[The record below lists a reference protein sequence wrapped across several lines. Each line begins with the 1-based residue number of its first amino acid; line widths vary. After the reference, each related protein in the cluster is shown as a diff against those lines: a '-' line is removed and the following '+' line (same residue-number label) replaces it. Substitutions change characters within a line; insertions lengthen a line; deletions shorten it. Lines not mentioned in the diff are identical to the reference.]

1 MSKAAK
7 RKLQPTDN
15 VMTTEQLAMKA
26 TKDVKQMSPDEKAKL
41 RTRLRPSSDLPMLRR
56 SSKDLRTLPDAALPR
71 NLRCRVTTGT
81 ESQFTEARSV
91 HG

>member
-41 RTRLRPSSDLPMLRR
+41 RTRLRREFGPA
-56 SSKDLRTLPDAALPR
+56 DAAKKLEGFADAAR
-71 NLRCRVTTGT
+71 RCASEEFALSSYDGNGKP
-81 ESQFTEARSV
+81 V
-91 HG
+91 H